1 VKRRPVKEGLVKQGL
16 VERGGSVRVRR
27 SSAPHDRMKTMD
39 YAGYQTLLFE
49 RDGHVL
55 NVILNRPGTKNAAT
69 SEMEKDLCRFFT
81 EVIDDGETRVV
92 VLTGAGTVF
101 SGGGDFAYI
110 RSAMEDATRFWD
122 SMPYAKRLIFS
133 LLDCTKP
140 VIAKINGHAIGLGA
154 TLALFCDVTFA
165 AEHAK
170 IADPHVAIG
179 FVAGDGGAV
188 IWPQL
193 VGYNRAKEFL
203 FTGDSLTAAEAERLG
218 LINHAVPAEE
228 LDQRVRDYALKVAS
242 MPARAVQWTKV
253 TINIGLKQLAH
264 SIMDA
269 SIAYEAL
276 SNGTSDHREAMDAI
290 RDRRKPD
297 FKGS

>member
-1 VKRRPVKEGLVKQGL
+1 MINKHIVPNRTY
-16 VERGGSVRVRR
+16 VEAHDSMR
-27 SSAPHDRMKTMD
+27 SMD
-39 YAGYQTLLFE
+39 YDAYQTLLFK

-55 NVILNRPGTKNAAT
+55 NVILNRPEAKNAANPQ
-69 SEMEKDLCRFFT
+69 MEKDLCRFFT
-81 EVIDDGETRVV
+81 EVTDDSETRVV
-92 VLTGAGTVF
+92 VLTGAGTAF
-101 SGGGDFAYI
+101 SGGGDFTYI
-110 RSAMEDATRFWD
+110 RSAMEEPSRFWD

-154 TLALFCDVTFA
+154 TLALFCNVTFA
-165 AEHAK
+165 ANHAR

-193 VGYNRAKEFL
+193 IGYNRAKEYL
-203 FTGDSLTAAEAERLG
+203 FTGDSLTAPEAERLG
-218 LINHAVPAEE
+218 LINHALPAEE
-228 LDQRVRDYALKVAS
+228 LDQRVGDYALKVAS
-242 MPARAVQWTKV
+242 MPPRAVQWTKATV
-253 TINIGLKQLAH
+253 NIGLKQLAH

-290 RDRRKPD
+290 RDRRTPG
-297 FKGS
+297 FTGS